1 MSQVICVT
9 GMHRSGTSVTSK
21 LLNVLGVDLGP
32 EDELMGPRGDNNPK
46 GFFENRAFVRFNAEL
61 LQSAGGIWKDP
72 PSLPPGWEAD
82 PRLDPV
88 RERAREMLDSTFGDA
103 PLWGWK
109 DPRSALTLPFWQALL
124 PGMRYVICVRNPLDV
139 VASLEHRNQLPHAA
153 GYQIWLRYLAAA
165 LVNTAGRPR
174 MLMFFEDYFP
184 DWRPQVA
191 RLADFIGD
199 PGRAERPEVAERAS
213 EWLEGD
219 LWHHRSEP
227 EDLMRAAA
235 VPAEVK
241 ELYAATLRGEDELD
255 ARARAIAGRGRLEL
269 RAAHVPAA
277 GLGSAAL
284 TFSPSAARSPGMT
297 ERISLSS

>member
-32 EDELMGPRGDNNPK
+32 EEDLMGPRGENNPK
-46 GFFENRAFVRFNAEL
+46 GFFENRSFVRFNAEL

-88 RERAREMLDSTFGDA
+88 RERAREMLQSTFGDA

-124 PGMRYVICVRNPLDV
+124 PGMSYVICVRNPIDV
-139 VASLEHRNQLPHAA
+139 AASLEHRNQLPPAA
-153 GYQIWLRYLAAA
+153 GYEVWLRYLAAA

-174 MLMFFEDYFP
+174 MFMFFEDYFP

-191 RLADFIGD
+191 RLAEFIGD
-199 PGRAERPEVAERAS
+199 ATRAERPEVAARAS

-227 EDLMRAAA
+227 EDLMRAAD
-235 VPAEVK
+235 VPPPVK
-241 ELYAATLRGEDELD
+241 ELDAATLRGEDELD
-255 ARARAIAGRGRLEL
+255 ARARTIMDQAGWNSAPL
-269 RAAHVPAA
+269 RFRPPDWAPQ
-277 GLGSAAL
+277 
-284 TFSPSAARSPGMT
+284 P
-297 ERISLSS
+297 